1 MLGEVSKII
10 SYFFEFVY
18 FNNKN
23 SRSRSEHIV
32 LFAKGKQYIAA
43 QLYRMSASE
52 YIVFTHFGLRHD
64 MPSARYILRIRYAS
78 HDMFRKRNV
87 INAYKSH
94 KNHQQF
100 TRNSC
105 YFV

>member
-1 MLGEVSKII
+1 MD
-10 SYFFEFVY
+10 FVY
-18 FNNKN
+18 LNNKS

-32 LFAKGKQYIAA
+32 LFAKGKQYIVA

-64 MPSARYILRIRYAS
+64 MPSARYILRMRYAS

-94 KNHQQF
+94 KNHQLF
-100 TRNSC
+100 ILNDPD
-105 YFV
+105 FV